1 MEQRHILRVFV
12 ASPGDVQPERDSID
26 DVVAELNRGIAKD
39 RSLHLEIFRWET
51 DAYPGFHP
59 EGSQGLIDAISG
71 IEDCNLLI
79 GIFWKRF
86 GTPVRDAKSGTE
98 HEFRKAYE
106 AWKSRGQPQIM
117 FYFKQQEFYPKTRQ
131 ELEQMG
137 RVIDFKSAYP
147 EEGLWWT
154 FTDQA
159 QFEKL
164 VRQHIAGFIR
174 TIHLTEPSPLDMHQR
189 YNTGSSTAIKT
200 PTYRPPSLDEQVS
213 QWINSKKSKKTR
225 GEYRN
230 NMDNFRQTLQ
240 KSGLDLD
247 SEDEERIASLAGD
260 WAPGKKGGQ
269 IAPVTYNHRLHMMSS
284 FYRFALKRK
293 WVKSNPIDKAEKR
306 QEYST
311 NPPKA
316 LPAETVKN
324 GLRSIDRSTP
334 LGKRDYALLCILLTA
349 DRHRSEVQELRCGDL
364 VKEKNHITIK
374 FKLIG
379 TGEIKHVPLSVAV
392 TNALNDYILS
402 AYPKGYT
409 ADSPLWLSYSQ
420 ANKGATISTA
430 AIASVCEKYLH
441 TSKVESTRRTYTA
454 LKEQVGIKRIEKSL
468 GIT

>member
-1 MEQRHILRVFV
+1 MEQRHILRVVV
-12 ASPGDVQPERDSID
+12 ASPGDVQPERESID
-26 DVVAELNRGIAKD
+26 DVVAELNRTVAKD
-39 RSLHLEIFRWET
+39 RSLHLEISRWET

-59 EGSQGLIDAISG
+59 EGPQGLIDSILR
-71 IEDCNLLI
+71 IEDCDLLI

-117 FYFKQQEFYPKTRQ
+117 FYFKQQEFYPKTRP

-154 FTDQA
+154 FTDQT

-164 VRQHIAGFIR
+164 ARQHIAGFIR
-174 TIHLTEPSPLDMHQR
+174 TIHPVPLDTHQR
-189 YNTGSSTAIKT
+189 YSSGSSTAIKT
-200 PTYRPPSLDEQVS
+200 STYRPPSLDEQVS
-213 QWINSKKSKKTR
+213 QWVKAQKSERTKV
-225 GEYRN
+225 EYEY
-230 NMDNFRQTLQ
+230 NMGLFRQTLQ

-284 FYRFALKRK
+284 FYNFALKRK
-293 WVKSNPIDKAEKR
+293 WVKSNPINKAER
-306 QEYST
+306 RRVYST
-311 NPPKA
+311 NLPKA
-316 LPAETVKN
+316 LSAETVKN
-324 GLRSIDRSTP
+324 ALKSIDRSTQ
-334 LGKRDYALLCILLTA
+334 LGKRDYALLCLFFTT
-349 DRHRSEVQELRCGDL
+349 DRHVSEVARLRCGAL
-364 VKEKNHITIK
+364 VKEKNRITIT
-374 FKLIG
+374 FKLIS
-379 TGEIKHVPLSVAV
+379 TGEVKLVPLSLAV
-392 TNALNDYILS
+392 TNALNDYISS
-402 AYPKGYT
+402 AYPKGFT

-420 ANKGATISTA
+420 ANKGQPISAA
-430 AIASVCEKYLH
+430 AIARVCNKYLH
-441 TSKVESTRRTYTA
+441 TTKVETTRRTYEA
-454 LKEQVGIKRIEKSL
+454 LKNQVGVRGIEKLL